1 MLVVLDADNVDKMVD
16 IICFL
21 WKHGLAFIVVVLQSI
36 FGRCFI

>member
-21 WKHGLAFIVVVLQSI
+21 WKHGSACIVMLESI